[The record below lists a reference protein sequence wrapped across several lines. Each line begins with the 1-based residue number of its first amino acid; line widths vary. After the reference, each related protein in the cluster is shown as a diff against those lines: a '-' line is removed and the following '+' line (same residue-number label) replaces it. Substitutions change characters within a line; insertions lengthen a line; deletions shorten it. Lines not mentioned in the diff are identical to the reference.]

1 MDEFK
6 NTKQSWHSMS
16 AETVFR
22 HLKSSKDGLSEEEVN
37 SRLRIFGLN
46 KLPEEKSISK
56 IGIFIQQFKSPL
68 IYILFIAGVITLLL
82 RDWTDSVVIFA
93 AVFLNSFIG
102 YFQENKTSQILL
114 KLKKAIHDKAIV
126 IRGGQEKE
134 IFQQQLVAGDI
145 IVLRAGDK
153 IPADARLIETS
164 SLKINESSLTGE
176 WLAVD
181 KTEKVLA
188 EGISLADR
196 KNMVYMGTIA
206 ESGRGKAVVVGTG
219 VNTEIGK
226 IAVSIKKIEEE
237 KTPYQKKI
245 VHFSKIIAFIVGAV
259 SLIIF
264 LTGFLSGR
272 NLLEMFIT
280 GVAVAV
286 AAIPEGLPI
295 AITVILAIGM
305 ERILRKRGL
314 VRRLVAAEVLGSTSV
329 ICTDKTGTLTE
340 AKMQVTNVFA
350 DNRKFPYELALKIG
364 MLCSEAFVENVQDPM
379 HKWIIRGRATEKAV
393 LLAALQSGLRKEKIE
408 KEEPRID
415 MFPFEPTY
423 RYSASL
429 HKLSKTQDIIYILGA
444 PEIVLNK
451 SQYFETEQG
460 RKELTNTEKETLTK
474 KYENLNSQGL
484 RLIAT
489 AYREI
494 SDTSLSGDLKRQSEL
509 DGVSETE
516 KKNIYE
522 KYLEEMVFVAF
533 LAIKDPL
540 RKEVKEAIKTCREA
554 GMRPIIITG
563 DHPLTAKAIAEELKI
578 PAESK
583 NIIEGIE
590 FGKLS
595 DKDFKKRLKE
605 INIYARM
612 EPHQKLR
619 IIDAWQREGEIVAM
633 TGDGINDA
641 PALKKADIGLALGS
655 GTDVAKEASDLILL
669 TDNFSII
676 VAAVKEGR
684 GIIDNIRKTITL
696 QVSQCFS
703 EIILI
708 GASIIGG
715 LPLPILPAQILWEN
729 LIEGSPQ
736 GIALAFEA
744 KEKDVMERK
753 PENPHSTLLN
763 AEMKTIIFGF
773 GIVTDL
779 ILLGLFLWLLKKS
792 IPIAEIRTIIFAVLA
807 MDSIFYAFSC
817 KNLKKNI
824 WHYNPFSNLYLLGAM
839 SFSIIMLLL
848 AIYIPLF
855 QNILKTVPLNFFD
868 WSLIIGLGIINL
880 ILIEMVKLF
889 FIKIKKLK

>member
-1 MDEFK
+1 MDVLK
-6 NTKQSWHSMS
+6 NTKQPWHSMS
-16 AETVFR
+16 AEVVFR
-22 HLKSSKDGLSEEEVN
+22 HLKSSKEGLSEEEVN

-46 KLPEEKSISK
+46 KLPEEKPVSK

-68 IYILFIAGVITLLL
+68 IYILFIAGIITLLL
-82 RDWTDSVVIFA
+82 EDWTDAVVIFA

-102 YFQENKTSQILL
+102 YFQENKTSQILS

-126 IRGGQEKE
+126 IRSGQEKE
-134 IFQQQLVAGDI
+134 ILQQQLITGDI
-145 IVLRAGDK
+145 IVLRGGDK

-164 SLKINESSLTGE
+164 SLRINESSLTGE

-181 KTEKVLA
+181 KTEKVLV

-196 KNMVYMGTIA
+196 KNMVYMGTMA
-206 ESGRGKAVVVGTG
+206 ESGRGKAVVIGTG

-226 IAVSIKKIEEE
+226 IAVSIKKIEKE

-245 VHFSKIIAFIVGAV
+245 ISFSKIIAILVGIATV
-259 SLIIF
+259 IIF
-264 LTGFLSGR
+264 LTGILSGR
-272 NLLEMFIT
+272 DPLEMFIT

-286 AAIPEGLPI
+286 AAVPEGLPI
-295 AITVILAIGM
+295 AITVILARGM

-314 VRRLVAAEVLGSTSV
+314 VRKLVAAEVLGSTSV

-364 MLCSEAFVENVQDPM
+364 MLCSEAFVENVYDPM

-393 LLAALQSGLRKEKIE
+393 LLAALQSGLRRERIE

-415 MFPFEPTY
+415 ILPFEPTY
-423 RYSASL
+423 KYSVSL
-429 HKLSKTQDIIYILGA
+429 HKFSKTQDIIYILGA
-444 PEIVLNK
+444 PEIILNK
-451 SQYFETEQG
+451 SKYFETEQG

-489 AYREI
+489 AYRKI
-494 SDTSLSGDLKRQSEL
+494 SNASLGGDFKRQSEL
-509 DGVSETE
+509 DGASETE
-516 KKNIYE
+516 RKNIYE

-563 DHPLTAKAIAEELKI
+563 DHPLTAKAIAKELNI
-578 PAESK
+578 FAESK
-583 NIIEGIE
+583 NIIDGVE
-590 FGKLS
+590 FEKLS

-619 IIDAWQREGEIVAM
+619 IVDAWQKEGKIVAM

-641 PALKKADIGLALGS
+641 PALKKANIGLALGS

-684 GIIDNIRKTITL
+684 GIVDNIRKTVTL

-708 GASIIGG
+708 GTSIIAG

-736 GIALAFEA
+736 GIALAFE
-744 KEKDVMERK
+744 KQEKDIMERK
-753 PENPHSTLLN
+753 PENPHGALLN

-773 GIVTDL
+773 GIITGL

-792 IPIAEIRTIIFAVLA
+792 IPIIEIRTIIFAALA
-807 MDSIFYAFSC
+807 VDSIFYAFSC

-824 WHYNPFSNLYLLGAM
+824 WHYNPFSNSYLLGAM

-855 QNILKTVPLNFFD
+855 QNILKTMPLNLFD
-868 WSLIIGLGIINL
+868 WSLIIGLGIMNL
-880 ILIEMVKLF
+880 VLIEIIKLF
-889 FIKIKKLK
+889 FIKFKKLK